1 MRVFELLD
9 WEGAPTIRK
18 DDIVTQHDN
27 ASFQTEAV
35 THVNVCSLGYGGL
48 SAIFICFVHVSMF
61 YKAEP

>member
-1 MRVFELLD
+1 MRIFELLD
-9 WEGAPTIRK
+9 WEGALTLRK

-35 THVNVCSLGYGGL
+35 TKVNVCSLGFDDL

-61 YKAEP
+61 YKAEL